1 VLNSKAVSLSFAV
14 TMEIFYLVC
23 AFFSYL
29 FPNVILLLFNTWA
42 HSIDL
47 TKIASTKPPM
57 FTDFFIGFISIF
69 VFSYITGAIFTGIYN
84 AVVKRIG

>member
-1 VLNSKAVSLSFAV
+1 MSGAGAERRRYVNSKTVSLSFAV

-29 FPNVILLLFNTWA
+29 FPNGILLLFNTWA
-42 HSIDL
+42 LSIDL

-57 FTDFFIGFISIF
+57 FTPLE
-69 VFSYITGAIFTGIYN
+69 
-84 AVVKRIG
+84 

>member
-1 VLNSKAVSLSFAV
+1 MLNSKAVSLSFAV
-14 TMEIFYLVC
+14 TMEIVYLVC

>member
-1 VLNSKAVSLSFAV
+1 MLNSKAVSLSFAV
-14 TMEIFYLVC
+14 TMEIFYLIC
-23 AFFSYL
+23 AFFSDL
-29 FPNVILLLFNTWA
+29 FPNGILLLFNTWA
-42 HSIDL
+42 HSINL

-84 AVVKRIG
+84 AIVKRIG

>member
-1 VLNSKAVSLSFAV
+1 MLNSKAVSLSFAV
-14 TMEIFYLVC
+14 TMEVIYLVC
-23 AFFSYL
+23 ALFSYL
-29 FPNVILLLFNTWA
+29 SPQGILLLFNTWA

-57 FTDFFIGFISIF
+57 FADFFIGFISVF

-84 AVVKRIG
+84 AVVKRTS